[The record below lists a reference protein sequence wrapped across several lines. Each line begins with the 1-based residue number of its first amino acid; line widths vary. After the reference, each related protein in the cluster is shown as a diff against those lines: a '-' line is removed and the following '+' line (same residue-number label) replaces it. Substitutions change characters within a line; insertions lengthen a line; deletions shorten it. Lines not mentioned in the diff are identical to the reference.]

1 MLPTSCPFQA
11 EECLGESESDYLEV
25 LNLLSGLPPV
35 TQKVL
40 INWGIVP

>member
-1 MLPTSCPFQA
+1 MLSISCPFQA
-11 EECLGESESDYLEV
+11 EEYLGERESDHLEV
-25 LNLLSGLPPV
+25 LNLLPGLPPV